1 MVQVKK
7 NLKILV
13 YSFNRIL
20 LSHERYK
27 VLIDTHYNEN
37 EPWKYYGKW
46 KGHTSY
52 YSIYTKCL

>member
-27 VLIDTHYNEN
+27 VLTDTHDNEN
-37 EPWKYYGKW
+37 EP
-46 KGHTSY
+46 
-52 YSIYTKCL
+52 